1 MNVSALQREKDDI
14 VFKQKKYVSA
24 LYRKECQCFVQRKE
38 VSVLYR
44 KGMPV
49 FCTEGESQWFVQ
61 KRNVSFLYRKGDDS
75 DLMQKKD
82 GMSVFICRDVC
93 VCNGK
98 GMAVFLCRDV
108 SVCNG

>member
-1 MNVSALQREKDDI
+1 M
-14 VFKQKKYVSA
+14 
-24 LYRKECQCFVQRKE
+24 
-38 VSVLYR
+38 
-44 KGMPV
+44 

-61 KRNVSFLYRKGDDS
+61 KRNVSFLYRKGDNS

-98 GMAVFLCRDV
+98 GMAVILYRDV
-108 SVCNG
+108 SVCYAKGMTVFLYRHVSVCYAKGMTVFL